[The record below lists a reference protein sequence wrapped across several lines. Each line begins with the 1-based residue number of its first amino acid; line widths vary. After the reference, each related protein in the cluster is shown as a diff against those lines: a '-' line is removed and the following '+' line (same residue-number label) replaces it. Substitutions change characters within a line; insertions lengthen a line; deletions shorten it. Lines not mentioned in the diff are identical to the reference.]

1 MAEEVEVKARA
12 EPEEVRKRLAEL
24 GAQPV
29 GAEEQEDVY
38 FEHPCRSFLA
48 GDEAFRLRVAG
59 GRAELTYKG
68 PRKLGCTKSRLEVTV
83 PVCDAAAAKALLE
96 LLGFKEAVKVRKKRE
111 LYRLGDVEVAL
122 DTVEGLGAFVEL
134 ESRGAPVERLLELL
148 KLLGAGEIVSE
159 TYAELAA
166 RAANPSARSGRA

>member
-12 EPEEVRKRLAEL
+12 ELEKVRRRLAEL
-24 GAQPV
+24 GAQLV
-29 GAEEQEDVY
+29 GVEEQEDVY
-38 FEHPCRSFLA
+38 FEHPYRSFLA
-48 GDEAFRLRVAG
+48 GDEALRLRVAG

-68 PRKLGCTKSRLEVTV
+68 PRRPGSAKSRLEVTV
-83 PVCDAAAAKALLE
+83 QVGDAVAAKTLLE
-96 LLGFKEAVKVRKKRE
+96 LLGFREAVRVRKRRE

-122 DTVEGLGAFVEL
+122 DTVEELGEFVEL
-134 ESRGAPVERLLELL
+134 ESRGAPVGRLLELL

-166 RAANPSARSGRA
+166 RAASPPARSGRA